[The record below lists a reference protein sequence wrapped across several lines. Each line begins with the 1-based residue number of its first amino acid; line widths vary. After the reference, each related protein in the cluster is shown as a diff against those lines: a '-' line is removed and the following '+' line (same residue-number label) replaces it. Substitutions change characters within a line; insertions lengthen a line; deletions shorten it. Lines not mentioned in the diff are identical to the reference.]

1 MDNLRKA
8 LKSEC
13 VVCAVRGKL
22 KRYAGRFDW
31 LNASI
36 CSRCAARKAEPLA
49 ILFLEIA
56 TEGVPEAC
64 EPEACSWVSLG
75 DGKYLAWLEISAIY
89 RRSVDDWLVS
99 IEGKFGTEFVELL
112 HKRSMNRKH

>member
-13 VVCAVRGKL
+13 VVCASRGKL

-49 ILFLEIA
+49 IIFLEIA

-64 EPEACSWVSLG
+64 EPDAYSWVSFSH
-75 DGKYLAWLEISAIY
+75 GKYLSWPEICVIY
-89 RRSVDDWLVS
+89 RHSVDDWLVS
-99 IEGKFGTEFVELL
+99 IEDKFGKEFVELL
-112 HKRSMNRKH
+112 PAREMIRKH

>member
-1 MDNLRKA
+1 MDNLRKL

-13 VVCAVRGKL
+13 VFCASQGKL

-36 CSRCAARKAEPLA
+36 CSRCATRKAEPLA

-64 EPEACSWVSLG
+64 EPEACSWVSFG
-75 DGKYLAWLEISAIY
+75 DGKYLAWPEICAIY
-89 RRSVDDWLVS
+89 RRSVDDWLAAL
-99 IEGKFGTEFVELL
+99 EDTFGTEFVELL
-112 HKRSMNRKH
+112 PAWRIICKH